1 MIRYT
6 ITSMDSMTTPTAHAF
21 VVKHRA
27 PAAADALYQAIWNML
42 DGDGARD
49 TERGWRLVRQFD
61 ACNVSPPPLGYLRH
75 ECFYLRESDN
85 LGAYVE
91 FYAERI

>member
-6 ITSMDSMTTPTAHAF
+6 ITTWDSGTAMKARAF
-21 VVKHRA
+21 VAKRQA
-27 PAAADALYQAIWNML
+27 PAASRALYQAIWDML

-49 TERGWRLVRQFD
+49 TERGWRLVKQYD
-61 ACNVSPPPLGYLRH
+61 DCEISPPAHGYIRH
-75 ECFYLRESDN
+75 ERFYLRESDKM
-85 LGAYVE
+85 GAHVE